1 MEADMETTLTRR
13 GQIVLA
19 AEIRNRRNFK
29 EGDKFVWLDD
39 GQTIK
44 LIPIPA
50 DPITALRGC
59 GKGENLV
66 QKLLEERR
74 KDREREHR

>member
-1 MEADMETTLTRR
+1 METTLTRR

-74 KDREREHR
+74 KDREREQW

>member
-1 MEADMETTLTRR
+1 METTLTRR

-19 AEIRNRRNFK
+19 AEIRNRRKFK

-59 GKGENLV
+59 GKGENLI

>member
-1 MEADMETTLTRR
+1 METTLTRR